1 MKRRI
6 IKVFTAAA
14 LLAVSMEANA
24 QINLESLFNKVAGS
38 ASSSGG
44 NNIVSNLAAVFS
56 SQKQASAESL
66 VGTWVYSEP
75 AIVFKSDNLLTKTAA
90 KVAAG
95 KVESKLQSYLS
106 QYGITPGTMKV
117 TFSQDGTFTETVK
130 GKTIGGKW
138 SVDNNKL
145 SLKFADIKS
154 VSVTTQLSGNELLIV
169 TDATHLLNLMKGI
182 ASKSANTTLK
192 TVSTLMKGV
201 NGMDAGLTLKR

>member
-24 QINLESLFNKVAGS
+24 QINLESIFNKVAGS

-169 TDATHLLNLMKGI
+169 TDATQLLNLMKGI